1 MLSVRGCSA
10 GSDAIQDK
18 DEEEEMKE
26 QEGEGKSKLF
36 LKKKGNTSCE
46 MSICHCVD

>member
-26 QEGEGKSKLF
+26 QEGEGKSKPF
-36 LKKKGNTSCE
+36 LKKGNTSCE

>member
-18 DEEEEMKE
+18 DEEEGMKE
-26 QEGEGKSKLF
+26 QEREGKSKLF
-36 LKKKGNTSCE
+36 LKKGNTSCE